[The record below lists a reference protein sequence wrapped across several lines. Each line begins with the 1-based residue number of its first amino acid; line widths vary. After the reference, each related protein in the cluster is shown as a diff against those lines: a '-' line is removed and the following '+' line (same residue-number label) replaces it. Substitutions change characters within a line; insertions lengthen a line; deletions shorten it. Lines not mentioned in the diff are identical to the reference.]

1 MRDKDREMRPYHI
14 VGADDGRVVFAVD
27 ADVTADALLEAAGVS
42 KTQRKVIF
50 EEKRLARDGAPLAA
64 ADGLDTGDAA

>member
-1 MRDKDREMRPYHI
+1 MRDKDMRPYHI
-14 VGADDGRVVFAVD
+14 AEADDARVSFVVD

-64 ADGLDTGDAA
+64 P